1 MTNTVTL
8 AVWGDF
14 ESARG
19 WGEWFRFMEE
29 SARLFGS
36 PLTHFA
42 IQGEGLGKGTI
53 RSIKSYQKIES
64 SIDSSSVEW
73 LAGYSLPN
81 DFETAVFDFH
91 IHMNR
96 SLDYVLMTVKEDFA
110 SAMQSDND
118 VWYKIAKKFCK
129 CRRGMLFQMDE
140 DETPLFFVKGSSPM
154 DSFDSLKILNEF
166 R

>member
-19 WGEWFRFMEE
+19 WVEWFRFMEE
-29 SARLFGS
+29 TAQLFGS
-36 PLTHFA
+36 PLTHFG
-42 IQGEGLGKGTI
+42 IKGKGLGKRTL

-64 SIDSSSVEW
+64 SIDASSVEW
-73 LAGYSLPN
+73 LCGYSLPA

-91 IHMNR
+91 VYMNR
-96 SLDYVLMTVKEDFA
+96 SLADVSITVKEDFA
-110 SAMQSDND
+110 AALLND
-118 VWYKIAKKFCK
+118 TGGWFKKAKKFCK

-140 DETPLFFVKGSSPM
+140 DETPDLFVSGSSPM
-154 DSFDSLKILNEF
+154 DSFDSLKILKEF